1 MATPRKAIVM
11 EVYNDLVKEDLLDDR
26 REYCR
31 MDLHASYPELNSAET
46 ALLYVLIQ
54 NNFEPS
60 TGRYEWDSTKGR
72 YKWNREAPL
81 DQTPVYHNDKLVGP
95 LVTPKGYAK

>member
-60 TGRYEWDSTKGR
+60 TGRY
-72 YKWNREAPL
+72 KWNREAPL